1 MYLCHHHFIFS
12 KIKAKARKCPSRSC
26 TPKAPLKVSVH
37 LPFKGAAA
45 NESSVHN
52 GSQASPA
59 LERLISMWN
68 DLSQPSVGRNNG
80 LWLTDAITTSSPAL
94 KGSEAQGRH
103 STWELIILITGSLR
117 ESNCCHPS
125 NGVMTKMTDC
135 IAQKPKAQRRAGS
148 CYCESY
154 SSAVDL

>member
-45 NESSVHN
+45 NESSIHN

-68 DLSQPSVGRNNG
+68 ADNHLWEKNNG

-103 STWELIILITGSLR
+103 STWELIVLITGSLR